1 MVLRREKHTDW
12 LSNIKWRALKTH
24 ICITLAVF
32 IGCHINYSTSRELS
46 TVAWHQCQCG
56 TKNDKLS
63 VHALGLDKRDVI
75 GLDIK
80 LGTQIIFHLP
90 PSCWLFI

>member
-1 MVLRREKHTDW
+1 M
-12 LSNIKWRALKTH
+12 
-24 ICITLAVF
+24 
-32 IGCHINYSTSRELS
+32 
-46 TVAWHQCQCG
+46 AWHQCQGG

-80 LGTQIIFHLP
+80 NGHSDNFS
-90 PSCWLFI
+90 PSSLMLAFYMRYHS